1 MRKLKLTMYFTSVLA
16 ISALSAL
23 VSCPAFA
30 GKTLKQTS
38 TAHYRHRGDLIST
51 HIEID
56 APVEVVWKMVHT
68 EREKAPNL
76 VYSKLQKE
84 EQNLQIF
91 EQKWTIVPFVRTTT
105 CVIEE
110 KEIPNQRID
119 YRVVNSN
126 QFKVMEGSWIFSSSE
141 DKQSTKLGL
150 TTHMELRGFAPA
162 AIVKVL
168 AKRKMEQR
176 LAHIKKLAEKPH
188 ADLDVGGRVIN

>member
-1 MRKLKLTMYFTSVLA
+1 MSLMA
-16 ISALSAL
+16 ISAVAI
-23 VSCPAFA
+23 CPAMA
-30 GKTLKQTS
+30 AKTLKQTT
-38 TAHYRHRGDLIST
+38 TAHYKHKGDLIST

-84 EQNLQIF
+84 EQNLQVF
-91 EQKWTIVPFVRTTT
+91 EQKWTIVPFVKTTT

-119 YRVVNSN
+119 YRVVSSN
-126 QFKVMEGSWIFSSSE
+126 QFKVMEGSWIFSPSE
-141 DKQSTKLGL
+141 DKQSTKLAL

-162 AIVKVL
+162 AVVKIM
-168 AKRKMEQR
+168 AKKKMEQR
-176 LAHIKKLAEKPH
+176 LAHIKELAEKPH